1 MSDKE
6 NKDLEGK
13 LNDFL
18 KDDES
23 TNNCPNGV
31 CIIKDN
37 SGGLVEV
44 VNKKLLTN
52 DGRQLLI

>member
-1 MSDKE
+1 MDNKE

-18 KDDES
+18 NDDE
-23 TNNCPNGV
+23 TKNCPNGICV
-31 CIIKDN
+31 IKDN
-37 SGGLVEV
+37 GGIVEV
-44 VNKKLLTN
+44 VNKKLITN